1 MMEQKKINRLSRE
14 DLQYI
19 AGFIDGDGSIIAQIV
34 KSAEYK
40 YGHTIRVSVVL
51 YQKTRRYWFL
61 KQMQEAIGGHL
72 RKKKDGMSDLTIT
85 GFQPVKTLLSLLT
98 PFLRIKKPQAREVLE
113 IIDEYKNRE
122 SKASFLKVCQK
133 VDKTANL
140 NDSKKR
146 KHTYFSVIQHLNC
159 PVETEK

>member
-1 MMEQKKINRLSRE
+1 MEQKKINRLSRE

-61 KQMQEAIGGHL
+61 KQMQRVIGGHL
-72 RKKKDGMSDLTIT
+72 RKKKDGMS
-85 GFQPVKTLLSLLT
+85 
-98 PFLRIKKPQAREVLE
+98 EVLQSSLTRQW
-113 IIDEYKNRE
+113 IRRLPSGRNGRV
-122 SKASFLKVCQK
+122 F
-133 VDKTANL
+133 
-140 NDSKKR
+140 
-146 KHTYFSVIQHLNC
+146 
-159 PVETEK
+159 